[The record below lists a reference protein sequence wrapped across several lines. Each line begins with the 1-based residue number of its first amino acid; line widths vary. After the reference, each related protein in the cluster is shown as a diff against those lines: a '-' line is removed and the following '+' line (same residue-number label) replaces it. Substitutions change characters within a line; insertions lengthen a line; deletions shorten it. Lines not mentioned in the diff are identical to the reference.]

1 MLKSLELSKKLI
13 LGLGIMVAISAAMM
27 IIAIVS
33 LHDIGGLVNRL
44 YQSPFTVST
53 QSIMLQKEIQN
64 MGREIRGMVLYED
77 PSYFD
82 SVLASSGR
90 AKANLALVEKR
101 FLGDQQLIL
110 DMYQSLDEIEAAGKE
125 INRLVA
131 GGKIEEAKNSADID
145 FRTAMKSGIET
156 SQEIVDFAL
165 DKALEFNEDAGIA
178 LENATV
184 MLIVLLVVMVVLCM
198 GVTTVLSRAVSRPIS
213 QLTDAAKKLAAG
225 ALNIEIDYYSKDEV
239 GTLAEMFREMS
250 GSMKAVIKDIGQQL
264 GAMSNGDF
272 TVAPR
277 AEYTGDYVSIKN
289 ALINI
294 RESLSNTLNEINL
307 SADQVFS
314 GSAQVSDSA
323 QTFSEG
329 AADQA
334 GSIEEL
340 AAAINEISFQVRE
353 TAANMEAARRLTAK
367 AGEQV
372 AVSNRQM
379 EEMLLA
385 MGEIGAKTE
394 QIRAINNTIEEIAFQ
409 TNILALNAAV
419 EAAHAGESGK
429 GFAVVAGEVRRLAG
443 KSTDAAKRTSDLIDG
458 TVQAVEKGRKIA
470 NITAESLHNVVE
482 STNEVLNTV
491 DKIDE
496 AMLALRGDI
505 PLGETTTCGDF
516 NYATDL
522 VKFVRDEF
530 GDKFEIAVAGSP
542 EGHIACRSLDADIAV
557 LRQKQDNGA
566 DYIMT
571 QLCWADRFIELL
583 APTQ

>member
-1 MLKSLELSKKLI
+1 MLKNLELSKKLI

-156 SQEIVDFAL
+156 SQEIVGFAL

-334 GSIEEL
+334 GSIDEL
-340 AAAINEISFQVRE
+340 AAAINEISYQVRE

-496 AMLALRGDI
+496 AAQHQ
-505 PLGETTTCGDF
+505 
-516 NYATDL
+516 
-522 VKFVRDEF
+522 
-530 GDKFEIAVAGSP
+530 AGSIVQVTQ
-542 EGHIACRSLDADIAV
+542 EIDQISYVVQNNSATSEESAAASEELSGQAQMLKELVGRFKIDGSENV
-557 LRQKQDNGA
+557 NQDHA
-566 DYIMT
+566 YIYH
-571 QLCWADRFIELL
+571 
-583 APTQ
+583 

>member
-1 MLKSLELSKKLI
+1 MLKNLELSKKLI

-184 MLIVLLVVMVVLCM
+184 MLIVLMVVIVVLCM

-496 AMLALRGDI
+496 AAQHQ
-505 PLGETTTCGDF
+505 
-516 NYATDL
+516 
-522 VKFVRDEF
+522 
-530 GDKFEIAVAGSP
+530 AGSIVQVTQ
-542 EGHIACRSLDADIAV
+542 EIDQISYVVQNNSATSEESAAASEELSGQAQMLKELVGRFKIDGSENV
-557 LRQKQDNGA
+557 NQDHA
-566 DYIMT
+566 YIYH
-571 QLCWADRFIELL
+571 
-583 APTQ
+583 

>member
-1 MLKSLELSKKLI
+1 MLKNLELSKKLI

-64 MGREIRGMVLYED
+64 MGREIRGMVMYED

-334 GSIEEL
+334 GSIDEL
-340 AAAINEISFQVRE
+340 AAAINEISYQVRE

-496 AMLALRGDI
+496 AAQHQ
-505 PLGETTTCGDF
+505 
-516 NYATDL
+516 
-522 VKFVRDEF
+522 
-530 GDKFEIAVAGSP
+530 AGSIVQVTQ
-542 EGHIACRSLDADIAV
+542 EIDQISYVVQNNSATSEESAAASEELSGQAQMLKELVGRFKIDGSENV
-557 LRQKQDNGA
+557 NQDHA
-566 DYIMT
+566 YIYH
-571 QLCWADRFIELL
+571 
-583 APTQ
+583 

>member
-340 AAAINEISFQVRE
+340 AAAINEISYQVRE

-496 AMLALRGDI
+496 AAQHQ
-505 PLGETTTCGDF
+505 
-516 NYATDL
+516 
-522 VKFVRDEF
+522 
-530 GDKFEIAVAGSP
+530 AGSIVQVTQ
-542 EGHIACRSLDADIAV
+542 EIDQISYVVQNNSATSEESAAASEELSGQAQMLKELVGRFKIDGSENV
-557 LRQKQDNGA
+557 NQDHA
-566 DYIMT
+566 YIYH
-571 QLCWADRFIELL
+571 
-583 APTQ
+583 

>member
-1 MLKSLELSKKLI
+1 MLKNLELSKKLI

-53 QSIMLQKEIQN
+53 QRIMLQKEIQN

-496 AMLALRGDI
+496 AAQHQ
-505 PLGETTTCGDF
+505 
-516 NYATDL
+516 
-522 VKFVRDEF
+522 
-530 GDKFEIAVAGSP
+530 AGSIVQVTQ
-542 EGHIACRSLDADIAV
+542 EIDQISYVVQNNSATSEESAAASEELSGQAQMLKELVGRFKIDGSENV
-557 LRQKQDNGA
+557 NQDHA
-566 DYIMT
+566 YIYH
-571 QLCWADRFIELL
+571 
-583 APTQ
+583 

>member
-1 MLKSLELSKKLI
+1 MLKNLELSKKLI

-334 GSIEEL
+334 GSIGEL

-496 AMLALRGDI
+496 AAQHQ
-505 PLGETTTCGDF
+505 
-516 NYATDL
+516 
-522 VKFVRDEF
+522 
-530 GDKFEIAVAGSP
+530 AGSIVQVTQ
-542 EGHIACRSLDADIAV
+542 EIDQISYVVQNNSATSEESAAASEELSGQAQMLKELVGRFKIDGSENV
-557 LRQKQDNGA
+557 NQDHA
-566 DYIMT
+566 YIYH
-571 QLCWADRFIELL
+571 
-583 APTQ
+583 

>member
-443 KSTDAAKRTSDLIDG
+443 KSTDAAKRTSALIDG

-496 AMLALRGDI
+496 AAQHQ
-505 PLGETTTCGDF
+505 
-516 NYATDL
+516 
-522 VKFVRDEF
+522 
-530 GDKFEIAVAGSP
+530 AGSIVQVTQ
-542 EGHIACRSLDADIAV
+542 EIDQISYVVQNNSATSEESAAASEELSGQAQMLKELVGRFKIDGSENV
-557 LRQKQDNGA
+557 NQDHA
-566 DYIMT
+566 YIYH
-571 QLCWADRFIELL
+571 
-583 APTQ
+583 

>member
-1 MLKSLELSKKLI
+1 MLKNLELSKKLI

-131 GGKIEEAKNSADID
+131 DGKIEEAKNSADID

-496 AMLALRGDI
+496 AAQHQVGSIVQVTQEIDQISYVVQNNSATSEESAAASEELSGQAQMLK
-505 PLGETTTCGDF
+505 E
-516 NYATDL
+516 L
-522 VKFVRDEF
+522 VGRFKID
-530 GDKFEIAVAGSP
+530 GS
-542 EGHIACRSLDADIAV
+542 ENV
-557 LRQKQDNGA
+557 NQDHA
-566 DYIMT
+566 YIYH
-571 QLCWADRFIELL
+571 
-583 APTQ
+583 

>member
-1 MLKSLELSKKLI
+1 MLKNLELSKKLI

-239 GTLAEMFREMS
+239 GTLAEVFREMS

-496 AMLALRGDI
+496 AAQHQ
-505 PLGETTTCGDF
+505 
-516 NYATDL
+516 
-522 VKFVRDEF
+522 
-530 GDKFEIAVAGSP
+530 AGSIVQVTQ
-542 EGHIACRSLDADIAV
+542 EIDQISYVVQNNSATSEESAAASEELSGQAQMLKELVGRFKIDGSENV
-557 LRQKQDNGA
+557 NQDHA
-566 DYIMT
+566 YIYH
-571 QLCWADRFIELL
+571 
-583 APTQ
+583 

>member
-367 AGEQV
+367 AGGWV

-496 AMLALRGDI
+496 AAQHQ
-505 PLGETTTCGDF
+505 
-516 NYATDL
+516 
-522 VKFVRDEF
+522 
-530 GDKFEIAVAGSP
+530 AGSIVQVTQ
-542 EGHIACRSLDADIAV
+542 EIDQISYVVQNNSATSEESAAASEELSGQAQMLKELVGRFKIDGSENV
-557 LRQKQDNGA
+557 NQDHA
-566 DYIMT
+566 YIYH
-571 QLCWADRFIELL
+571 
-583 APTQ
+583 

>member
-1 MLKSLELSKKLI
+1 MLKNLELSKKLI

-329 AADQA
+329 AADQPV
-334 GSIEEL
+334 L
-340 AAAINEISFQVRE
+340 LRNL
-353 TAANMEAARRLTAK
+353 RL
-367 AGEQV
+367 
-372 AVSNRQM
+372 
-379 EEMLLA
+379 
-385 MGEIGAKTE
+385 
-394 QIRAINNTIEEIAFQ
+394 
-409 TNILALNAAV
+409 
-419 EAAHAGESGK
+419 
-429 GFAVVAGEVRRLAG
+429 
-443 KSTDAAKRTSDLIDG
+443 
-458 TVQAVEKGRKIA
+458 
-470 NITAESLHNVVE
+470 
-482 STNEVLNTV
+482 
-491 DKIDE
+491 
-496 AMLALRGDI
+496 
-505 PLGETTTCGDF
+505 P
-516 NYATDL
+516 
-522 VKFVRDEF
+522 
-530 GDKFEIAVAGSP
+530 
-542 EGHIACRSLDADIAV
+542 
-557 LRQKQDNGA
+557 
-566 DYIMT
+566 
-571 QLCWADRFIELL
+571 
-583 APTQ
+583 

>member
-1 MLKSLELSKKLI
+1 MLKNLELSKKLI

-131 GGKIEEAKNSADID
+131 GGKMEEAKNSADID

-491 DKIDE
+491 DKID
-496 AMLALRGDI
+496 AA
-505 PLGETTTCGDF
+505 
-516 NYATDL
+516 AQHQ
-522 VKFVRDEF
+522 
-530 GDKFEIAVAGSP
+530 AGS
-542 EGHIACRSLDADIAV
+542 IAQI
-557 LRQKQDNGA
+557 
-566 DYIMT
+566 T
-571 QLCWADRFIELL
+571 QEIGQISRVVQNNSATSEESAAASEELSGQAQRLKELVSRFKMGF
-583 APTQ
+583 

>member
-496 AMLALRGDI
+496 AAQHQ
-505 PLGETTTCGDF
+505 
-516 NYATDL
+516 
-522 VKFVRDEF
+522 
-530 GDKFEIAVAGSP
+530 AGSIVQVTQ
-542 EGHIACRSLDADIAV
+542 EIDQISYVVQNNSATSEESAAASEELSGQAQMLKELVGRFKIDGSENV
-557 LRQKQDNGA
+557 NQDHA
-566 DYIMT
+566 YIYH
-571 QLCWADRFIELL
+571 
-583 APTQ
+583 

>member
-1 MLKSLELSKKLI
+1 MLKNLELSKKLI

-496 AMLALRGDI
+496 AAQHQ
-505 PLGETTTCGDF
+505 
-516 NYATDL
+516 
-522 VKFVRDEF
+522 
-530 GDKFEIAVAGSP
+530 AGSIVQVTQ
-542 EGHIACRSLDADIAV
+542 EIDQISYVVQNNSATSEESAAASEELSGQAQMLKELVGRFKIDGSENVNQNHA
-557 LRQKQDNGA
+557 
-566 DYIMT
+566 YIYH
-571 QLCWADRFIELL
+571 
-583 APTQ
+583 

>member
-1 MLKSLELSKKLI
+1 MLKNLELSKKLI

-198 GVTTVLSRAVSRPIS
+198 GVTTVLSRAVSRPMS

-323 QTFSEG
+323 QMLSEG
-329 AADQA
+329 AAEQA

-340 AAAINEISFQVRE
+340 ASAINEISFQVRE

-496 AMLALRGDI
+496 AAQHQ
-505 PLGETTTCGDF
+505 
-516 NYATDL
+516 
-522 VKFVRDEF
+522 
-530 GDKFEIAVAGSP
+530 AGSIVQVTQ
-542 EGHIACRSLDADIAV
+542 EIDQISYVVQNNSATSEESAAASEELSGQAQMLKELVGRFKIDGSENV
-557 LRQKQDNGA
+557 NQDHA
-566 DYIMT
+566 YIYH
-571 QLCWADRFIELL
+571 
-583 APTQ
+583 

>member
-1 MLKSLELSKKLI
+1 MLKNLELSKKLI

-82 SVLASSGR
+82 SILASSGR

-131 GGKIEEAKNSADID
+131 GGKMEEAKNSADID

-496 AMLALRGDI
+496 AAQHQ
-505 PLGETTTCGDF
+505 
-516 NYATDL
+516 
-522 VKFVRDEF
+522 
-530 GDKFEIAVAGSP
+530 AGSIVQVTQ
-542 EGHIACRSLDADIAV
+542 EIDQISYVVQNNSATSEESAAASEELSGQAQMLKELVGRFKIDGSENV
-557 LRQKQDNGA
+557 NQDHA
-566 DYIMT
+566 YIYH
-571 QLCWADRFIELL
+571 
-583 APTQ
+583 

>member
-1 MLKSLELSKKLI
+1 MLKNLELSKKLI

-340 AAAINEISFQVRE
+340 AAAINEISFQVQE

-367 AGEQV
+367 AGKQV
-372 AVSNRQM
+372 EVSNRQM

-385 MGEIGAKTE
+385 VGEISEKTE

-496 AMLALRGDI
+496 AAQHQ
-505 PLGETTTCGDF
+505 
-516 NYATDL
+516 
-522 VKFVRDEF
+522 
-530 GDKFEIAVAGSP
+530 AGS
-542 EGHIACRSLDADIAV
+542 IV
-557 LRQKQDNGA
+557 QV
-566 DYIMT
+566 T
-571 QLCWADRFIELL
+571 QEIDQISYVVQNNSATSEESAAASEELSGQAQRLKELVSRFKMGF
-583 APTQ
+583 

>member
-1 MLKSLELSKKLI
+1 MLKNLELSKKLI

-314 GSAQVSDSA
+314 GSALVSDSA
-323 QTFSEG
+323 LTFSEG
-329 AADQA
+329 AADLA

-496 AMLALRGDI
+496 AAQHQ
-505 PLGETTTCGDF
+505 
-516 NYATDL
+516 
-522 VKFVRDEF
+522 
-530 GDKFEIAVAGSP
+530 AGSIVQVTQ
-542 EGHIACRSLDADIAV
+542 EIDQISYVVQNNSATSEESAAASEELSGQAQMLKELVGRFKIDGSENV
-557 LRQKQDNGA
+557 NQDHA
-566 DYIMT
+566 YIYH
-571 QLCWADRFIELL
+571 
-583 APTQ
+583 

>member
-1 MLKSLELSKKLI
+1 MLKNLELSKKLI
-13 LGLGIMVAISAAMM
+13 LGMGIMVAISAAMM

-496 AMLALRGDI
+496 AAQHQ
-505 PLGETTTCGDF
+505 
-516 NYATDL
+516 
-522 VKFVRDEF
+522 
-530 GDKFEIAVAGSP
+530 AGSIVQVTQ
-542 EGHIACRSLDADIAV
+542 EIDQISYVVQNNSATSEESAAASEELSGQAQMLKELVGRFKIDGSENV
-557 LRQKQDNGA
+557 NQDHA
-566 DYIMT
+566 YIYH
-571 QLCWADRFIELL
+571 
-583 APTQ
+583 

>member
-1 MLKSLELSKKLI
+1 MLKNLELSKTLI

-496 AMLALRGDI
+496 AAQHQ
-505 PLGETTTCGDF
+505 
-516 NYATDL
+516 
-522 VKFVRDEF
+522 
-530 GDKFEIAVAGSP
+530 AGSIVQVTQ
-542 EGHIACRSLDADIAV
+542 EIDQISYVVQNNSATSEESAAASEELSGQAQMLKELVGRFKIDGSENV
-557 LRQKQDNGA
+557 NQDHA
-566 DYIMT
+566 YIYH
-571 QLCWADRFIELL
+571 
-583 APTQ
+583 

>member
-1 MLKSLELSKKLI
+1 MLKNLELSKKLI

-491 DKIDE
+491 YKIDE
-496 AMLALRGDI
+496 AAQHQ
-505 PLGETTTCGDF
+505 
-516 NYATDL
+516 
-522 VKFVRDEF
+522 
-530 GDKFEIAVAGSP
+530 AGSIVQVTQ
-542 EGHIACRSLDADIAV
+542 EIDQISYVVQNNSATSEESAAASEELSGQAQMLKELVGRFKIDGSENV
-557 LRQKQDNGA
+557 NQDHA
-566 DYIMT
+566 YIYH
-571 QLCWADRFIELL
+571 
-583 APTQ
+583 

>member
-1 MLKSLELSKKLI
+1 MLKNLELSKKLI

-198 GVTTVLSRAVSRPIS
+198 GVTTVLSRDVSRPIS

-496 AMLALRGDI
+496 AAQHQ
-505 PLGETTTCGDF
+505 
-516 NYATDL
+516 
-522 VKFVRDEF
+522 
-530 GDKFEIAVAGSP
+530 AGSIVQVTQ
-542 EGHIACRSLDADIAV
+542 EIDQISYVVQNNSATSEESAAASEELSGQAQMLKELVGRFKIDGSENV
-557 LRQKQDNGA
+557 NQDHA
-566 DYIMT
+566 YIYH
-571 QLCWADRFIELL
+571 
-583 APTQ
+583 

>member
-1 MLKSLELSKKLI
+1 MLKNLELSKKLI
-13 LGLGIMVAISAAMM
+13 LGLGSMVAISAAMM

-496 AMLALRGDI
+496 AAQHQ
-505 PLGETTTCGDF
+505 
-516 NYATDL
+516 
-522 VKFVRDEF
+522 
-530 GDKFEIAVAGSP
+530 AGSIVQVTQ
-542 EGHIACRSLDADIAV
+542 EIDQISYVVQNNSATSEESAAASEELSGQAQMLKELVGRFKIDGSENV
-557 LRQKQDNGA
+557 NQDHA
-566 DYIMT
+566 YIYH
-571 QLCWADRFIELL
+571 
-583 APTQ
+583 

>member
-385 MGEIGAKTE
+385 MGEIGAQTE

-496 AMLALRGDI
+496 AAQHQ
-505 PLGETTTCGDF
+505 
-516 NYATDL
+516 
-522 VKFVRDEF
+522 
-530 GDKFEIAVAGSP
+530 AGSIVQVTQ
-542 EGHIACRSLDADIAV
+542 EIDQISYVVQNNSATSEESAAASEELSGQAQMLKELVGRFKIDGSENV
-557 LRQKQDNGA
+557 NQDHA
-566 DYIMT
+566 YIYH
-571 QLCWADRFIELL
+571 
-583 APTQ
+583 

>member
-1 MLKSLELSKKLI
+1 
-13 LGLGIMVAISAAMM
+13 
-27 IIAIVS
+27 
-33 LHDIGGLVNRL
+33 
-44 YQSPFTVST
+44 
-53 QSIMLQKEIQN
+53 
-64 MGREIRGMVLYED
+64 
-77 PSYFD
+77 
-82 SVLASSGR
+82 
-90 AKANLALVEKR
+90 
-101 FLGDQQLIL
+101 
-110 DMYQSLDEIEAAGKE
+110 
-125 INRLVA
+125 
-131 GGKIEEAKNSADID
+131 
-145 FRTAMKSGIET
+145 MKSGIET

-289 ALINI
+289 ALIYI

-496 AMLALRGDI
+496 AAQHQ
-505 PLGETTTCGDF
+505 
-516 NYATDL
+516 
-522 VKFVRDEF
+522 
-530 GDKFEIAVAGSP
+530 AGSIVQVTQ
-542 EGHIACRSLDADIAV
+542 EIDQISYVVQNNSATSEESAAASEELSGQAQMLKELVGRFKIDGSENV
-557 LRQKQDNGA
+557 NQDHA
-566 DYIMT
+566 YIYH
-571 QLCWADRFIELL
+571 
-583 APTQ
+583 

>member
-496 AMLALRGDI
+496 AAQHQ
-505 PLGETTTCGDF
+505 
-516 NYATDL
+516 
-522 VKFVRDEF
+522 
-530 GDKFEIAVAGSP
+530 AGS
-542 EGHIACRSLDADIAV
+542 IV
-557 LRQKQDNGA
+557 QV
-566 DYIMT
+566 T
-571 QLCWADRFIELL
+571 QEIDQISYVVQNNSATSEESAAASEELSGQAQMLKELVGRFN
-583 APTQ
+583 

>member
-1 MLKSLELSKKLI
+1 MLKNLELSKKLI

-294 RESLSNTLNEINL
+294 RESLSNILNEINL

-496 AMLALRGDI
+496 AAQHQ
-505 PLGETTTCGDF
+505 
-516 NYATDL
+516 
-522 VKFVRDEF
+522 
-530 GDKFEIAVAGSP
+530 AGSIVQVTQ
-542 EGHIACRSLDADIAV
+542 EIDQISYVVQNNSATSEESAAASEELSGQAQMLKELVGRFKIDGSENV
-557 LRQKQDNGA
+557 NQDHA
-566 DYIMT
+566 YIYH
-571 QLCWADRFIELL
+571 
-583 APTQ
+583 

>member
-429 GFAVVAGEVRRLAG
+429 GFAVVTGEVRRLAG

-496 AMLALRGDI
+496 AAQHQ
-505 PLGETTTCGDF
+505 
-516 NYATDL
+516 
-522 VKFVRDEF
+522 
-530 GDKFEIAVAGSP
+530 AGSIVQVTQ
-542 EGHIACRSLDADIAV
+542 EIDQISYVVQNNSATSEESAAASEELSGQAQMLKELVGRFKIDGSENV
-557 LRQKQDNGA
+557 NQDHA
-566 DYIMT
+566 YIYH
-571 QLCWADRFIELL
+571 
-583 APTQ
+583 

>member
-1 MLKSLELSKKLI
+1 MLKNLELSKKLI

-429 GFAVVAGEVRRLAG
+429 GFAVVAGEIRRLAG

-496 AMLALRGDI
+496 AAQHQ
-505 PLGETTTCGDF
+505 
-516 NYATDL
+516 
-522 VKFVRDEF
+522 
-530 GDKFEIAVAGSP
+530 AGSIVQVTQ
-542 EGHIACRSLDADIAV
+542 EIDQISYVVQNNSATSEESAAASEELSGQAQMLKELVGRFKIDGSENV
-557 LRQKQDNGA
+557 NQDHA
-566 DYIMT
+566 YIYH
-571 QLCWADRFIELL
+571 
-583 APTQ
+583 

>member
-225 ALNIEIDYYSKDEV
+225 ALNI
-239 GTLAEMFREMS
+239 
-250 GSMKAVIKDIGQQL
+250 
-264 GAMSNGDF
+264 
-272 TVAPR
+272 
-277 AEYTGDYVSIKN
+277 
-289 ALINI
+289 
-294 RESLSNTLNEINL
+294 
-307 SADQVFS
+307 
-314 GSAQVSDSA
+314 
-323 QTFSEG
+323 
-329 AADQA
+329 
-334 GSIEEL
+334 
-340 AAAINEISFQVRE
+340 
-353 TAANMEAARRLTAK
+353 
-367 AGEQV
+367 
-372 AVSNRQM
+372 
-379 EEMLLA
+379 
-385 MGEIGAKTE
+385 
-394 QIRAINNTIEEIAFQ
+394 
-409 TNILALNAAV
+409 
-419 EAAHAGESGK
+419 
-429 GFAVVAGEVRRLAG
+429 
-443 KSTDAAKRTSDLIDG
+443 
-458 TVQAVEKGRKIA
+458 
-470 NITAESLHNVVE
+470 
-482 STNEVLNTV
+482 
-491 DKIDE
+491 
-496 AMLALRGDI
+496 
-505 PLGETTTCGDF
+505 
-516 NYATDL
+516 
-522 VKFVRDEF
+522 
-530 GDKFEIAVAGSP
+530 
-542 EGHIACRSLDADIAV
+542 
-557 LRQKQDNGA
+557 
-566 DYIMT
+566 
-571 QLCWADRFIELL
+571 
-583 APTQ
+583 

>member
-1 MLKSLELSKKLI
+1 MLKNLELSKKLI

-131 GGKIEEAKNSADID
+131 GGEIEEAKNSADID

-496 AMLALRGDI
+496 AAQHQ
-505 PLGETTTCGDF
+505 
-516 NYATDL
+516 
-522 VKFVRDEF
+522 
-530 GDKFEIAVAGSP
+530 AGSIVQVTQ
-542 EGHIACRSLDADIAV
+542 EIDQISYVVQNNSATSEESAAASEELSGQAQMLKELVGRFKIDGSENV
-557 LRQKQDNGA
+557 NQDHA
-566 DYIMT
+566 YIYH
-571 QLCWADRFIELL
+571 
-583 APTQ
+583 

>member
-44 YQSPFTVST
+44 YQSPVTVST
-53 QSIMLQKEIQN
+53 QCIMLQKEIQH

-496 AMLALRGDI
+496 AAQHQ
-505 PLGETTTCGDF
+505 
-516 NYATDL
+516 
-522 VKFVRDEF
+522 
-530 GDKFEIAVAGSP
+530 AGSIVQVTQ
-542 EGHIACRSLDADIAV
+542 EIDQISYVVQNNSATSEESAAASEELSGQAQMLKELVGRFKIDGSENV
-557 LRQKQDNGA
+557 NQDHA
-566 DYIMT
+566 YIYH
-571 QLCWADRFIELL
+571 
-583 APTQ
+583 

>member
-1 MLKSLELSKKLI
+1 M
-13 LGLGIMVAISAAMM
+13 AISAAMM

-496 AMLALRGDI
+496 AAQHQ
-505 PLGETTTCGDF
+505 
-516 NYATDL
+516 
-522 VKFVRDEF
+522 
-530 GDKFEIAVAGSP
+530 AGSIVQVTQ
-542 EGHIACRSLDADIAV
+542 EIDQISYVVQNNSATSEESAAASEELSGQAQMLKELVGRFKIDGSENV
-557 LRQKQDNGA
+557 NQDHA
-566 DYIMT
+566 YIYH
-571 QLCWADRFIELL
+571 
-583 APTQ
+583 

>member
-289 ALINI
+289 VLINI

-496 AMLALRGDI
+496 AAQHQ
-505 PLGETTTCGDF
+505 
-516 NYATDL
+516 
-522 VKFVRDEF
+522 
-530 GDKFEIAVAGSP
+530 AGSIVQVTQ
-542 EGHIACRSLDADIAV
+542 EIDQISYVVQNNSATSEESAAASEELSGQAQMLKELVGRFKIDGSENV
-557 LRQKQDNGA
+557 NQDHA
-566 DYIMT
+566 YIYH
-571 QLCWADRFIELL
+571 
-583 APTQ
+583 

>member
-1 MLKSLELSKKLI
+1 MLKNLELSKKLI

-340 AAAINEISFQVRE
+340 AAAINEISFQVQE

-367 AGEQV
+367 AGKQV
-372 AVSNRQM
+372 EVSNRQM

-385 MGEIGAKTE
+385 VGEISEKTE

-443 KSTDAAKRTSDLIDG
+443 KSTEAVKRTSLLIDG
-458 TVQAVEKGRKIA
+458 TVEAVEKGRKIA
-470 NITAESLHNVVE
+470 NATAESLHNVVE

-491 DKIDE
+491 DKID
-496 AMLALRGDI
+496 AA
-505 PLGETTTCGDF
+505 
-516 NYATDL
+516 AQHQ
-522 VKFVRDEF
+522 
-530 GDKFEIAVAGSP
+530 AGS
-542 EGHIACRSLDADIAV
+542 IAQV
-557 LRQKQDNGA
+557 
-566 DYIMT
+566 T
-571 QLCWADRFIELL
+571 QEIGQISGVVQNNSATSEESAAASEELSGQAQRLKELVSRFKMGF
-583 APTQ
+583 